1 MKYLPR
7 LLANTVKRAAGTF
20 PEVGDLDAFN
30 RFLLLVAART
40 GNLLNLAE
48 LGREAGIGGPSA
60 KHWLSVLEASQ
71 IVKLV
76 GPYHRNF
83 GKRIRSWK
91 PPLFPNGS
99 RPAETGASSPGCT
112 TGSRAPATRWTS

>member
-1 MKYLPR
+1 MRTLRAHPPRAIRPNHSADR
-7 LLANTVKRAAGTF
+7 LLLHAYRPPAAKVT
-20 PEVGDLDAFN
+20 LD
-30 RFLLLVAART
+30 VAART

-48 LGREAGIGGPSA
+48 LGREAGISGPSA
-60 KHWLSVLEASQ
+60 KHRLSVLEASQ

-76 GPYHRNF
+76 RPYHPNF

-91 PPLFPNGS
+91 PPSFPNGS

-112 TGSRAPATRWTS
+112 